1 MKENGAQIKIS
12 KNPQKEVINFIN
24 SIDYINEDI
33 SKFSNLEELF
43 QINNELLNV
52 KLDLDPY
59 IKELN
64 RRLNNKNLLITN
76 DIELYE

>member
-1 MKENGAQIKIS
+1 MKENGSPIKIS

>member
-1 MKENGAQIKIS
+1 MKENGASIKLS

-33 SKFSNLEELF
+33 SKFNNLDELF
-43 QINNELLNV
+43 QINNEILYIE
-52 KLDLDPY
+52 LDLDPY

-64 RRLNNKNLLITN
+64 SRLNNKNLFITN
-76 DIELYE
+76 EIELYE